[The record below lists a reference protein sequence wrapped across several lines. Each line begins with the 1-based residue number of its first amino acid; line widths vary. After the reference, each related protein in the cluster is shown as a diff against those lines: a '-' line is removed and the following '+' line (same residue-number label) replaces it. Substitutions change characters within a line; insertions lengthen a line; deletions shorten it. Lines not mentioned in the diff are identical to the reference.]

1 MVRHHGESSKM
12 GQAGP
17 LLQAAVGGLHVQTRS
32 QTAGAA
38 YEERSS
44 EQDEREVGY
53 SPRGEEA
60 PSVAPTGKKGHRER
74 LTMAETRLDV
84 LEASVEELYQGQGRL
99 LGVESS
105 QEEAE
110 TRIENVESLID
121 QLTEDTKD
129 SVRHLHEV
137 MAELTAK
144 VMVLTRTLDTGGNNT
159 RATPQQHFRAS
170 EP

>member
-1 MVRHHGESSKM
+1 MVKHHGESSKI

-17 LLQAAVGGLHVQTRS
+17 LLQATAGGLQVQTRS
-32 QTAGAA
+32 QTAGVA
-38 YEERSS
+38 YEECDS

-60 PSVAPTGKKGHRER
+60 PSGAPTGKKGHRER
-74 LTMAETRLDV
+74 FTMAETRLDV

-110 TRIENVESLID
+110 ARIEKVESLID
-121 QLTEDTKD
+121 QLAEDTKD
-129 SVRHLHEV
+129 FVRHLHEV
-137 MAELTAK
+137 VTELTAK
-144 VMVLTRTLDTGGNNT
+144 VM
-159 RATPQQHFRAS
+159 
-170 EP
+170 

>member
-1 MVRHHGESSKM
+1 M
-12 GQAGP
+12 GKPPVSDRCTIAAQAFGRLTTTNP
-17 LLQAAVGGLHVQTRS
+17 PRLAAGGLQVKTRS
-32 QTAGAA
+32 QTVRAA
-38 YEERSS
+38 YEEHDS

-60 PSVAPTGKKGHRER
+60 PTGKKGHRER
-74 LTMAETRLDV
+74 LTMAETHLDV

-129 SVRHLHEV
+129 SV
-137 MAELTAK
+137 
-144 VMVLTRTLDTGGNNT
+144 
-159 RATPQQHFRAS
+159 
-170 EP
+170 

>member
-1 MVRHHGESSKM
+1 MVNRVRWGKRDPCSK
-12 GQAGP
+12 QP
-17 LLQAAVGGLHVQTRS
+17 H
-32 QTAGAA
+32 GAA

-60 PSVAPTGKKGHRER
+60 LSGAPTGMKGHRER
-74 LTMAETRLDV
+74 LIMAETRLDI

-105 QEEAE
+105 PEEAE
-110 TRIENVESLID
+110 SWIEKVESLID
-121 QLTEDTKD
+121 QLIEDTKD

-137 MAELTAK
+137 VAELTAK
-144 VMVLTRTLDTGGNNT
+144 VMVLT
-159 RATPQQHFRAS
+159 S
-170 EP
+170 